1 MTSPTTSSINDTIW
15 ITSRVRMIAE
25 RKALRNQNISYLA
38 VTYYSVFSVIISIF
52 ESFYSIQYTELGK
65 LNLASSVVVL
75 VASLVAGGFRLEARA
90 SSFRECYLKLQKLYD
105 EDLPDN
111 EKKLRYRDIL
121 FDFPNHSNHDYT
133 DLLVNHMVL
142 EGKKLTNNGT
152 VLEWTLFQFLSF
164 FGRRVLYCFV
174 VLALF
179 LVPVAVLVWPFLPE
193 HG

>member
-65 LNLASSVVVL
+65 LNLASAVVVL

-164 FGRRVLYCFV
+164 FGRRVLYWFV

-179 LVPVAVLVWPFLPE
+179 LVPVAFLVWPFLPE

>member
-25 RKALRNQNISYLA
+25 RKALRNQNMSYLA

-105 EDLPDN
+105 EDLPDH
-111 EKKLRYRDIL
+111 EKKLRYRDVL

-142 EGKKLTNNGT
+142 EGKKLVNNGT
-152 VLEWTLFQFLSF
+152 PLEWTWFQFLSF
-164 FGRRVLYCFV
+164 FGRRVVYWLV
-174 VLALF
+174 VLVLF
-179 LVPVAVLVWPFLPE
+179 LVPVAFLVWPFLPG

>member
-1 MTSPTTSSINDTIW
+1 
-15 ITSRVRMIAE
+15 MIAE

-142 EGKKLTNNGT
+142 EGKKLTNNGI

-164 FGRRVLYCFV
+164 FGRGVLYWLV

-179 LVPVAVLVWPFLPE
+179 LVPVAFLVWPFLPG